1 MNDWLYNLIRI
12 FVCFL
17 IGYIIVEIEIKNK
30 NKKLIEQ
37 GKESINTKINK
48 EEWML
53 FLKILLFIIII
64 MIPIWIVFIVVIF
77 SK

>member
-53 FLKILLFIIII
+53 LLKL
-64 MIPIWIVFIVVIF
+64 
-77 SK
+77 

>member
-37 GKESINTKINK
+37 GKEPINTKIKK